1 MKIVDAIVL
10 VLFVVGLIVLCF
22 FQQCSL
28 DIFFLV
34 FGFAVALMCGI
45 ALYRVNRKPKTHK
58 DEWSEQ

>member
-1 MKIVDAIVL
+1 MKIVDGIVL
-10 VLFVVGLIVLCF
+10 AVFVIGLIVLCF

-45 ALYRVNRKPKTHK
+45 TLYRLNKKTNT
-58 DEWSEQ
+58 EQETTNQ

>member
-1 MKIVDAIVL
+1 MKIVDGIVL
-10 VLFVVGLIVLCF
+10 AVFVIGLIVLCF

-45 ALYRVNRKPKTHK
+45 TLYRLNKKTNTK
-58 DEWSEQ
+58 QETTNQ

>member
-1 MKIVDAIVL
+1 MKIVDGIVL
-10 VLFVVGLIVLCF
+10 AVFVIGLIVLCF

-45 ALYRVNRKPKTHK
+45 TLYRLYKKTNTK
-58 DEWSEQ
+58 QETTYQ